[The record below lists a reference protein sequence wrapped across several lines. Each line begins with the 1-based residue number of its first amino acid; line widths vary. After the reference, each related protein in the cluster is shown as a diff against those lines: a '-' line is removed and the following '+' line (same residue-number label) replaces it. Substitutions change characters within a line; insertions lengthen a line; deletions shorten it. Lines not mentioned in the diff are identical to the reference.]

1 MTIHHPMMQNHWPQA
16 LETLIDWLVLNETLD
31 DTAIVRRLLDIL
43 ATAPHPALLG
53 GLCRI
58 DEATIDRL
66 LSADAPDALVLR
78 LIGTQS
84 GFLASRG
91 ASGEHLVSV
100 VLAGQSAEFSA
111 DGSTLV
117 RAAVCALALALA
129 QSMQHGAPPEAAY
142 AGLRGVPVATA
153 TLH

>member
-1 MTIHHPMMQNHWPQA
+1 MMQNHWSQT
-16 LETLIDWLVLNETLD
+16 LETLIDWLALNDTLT
-31 DTAIVRRLLDIL
+31 DTIVVRRLMDVLER
-43 ATAPHPALLG
+43 APHPALLG
-53 GLCRI
+53 GLGRV
-58 DEATIDRL
+58 DATTVDRL
-66 LSADAPDALVLR
+66 LSADAADALVLR

-100 VLAGQSAEFSA
+100 VLAGQASESSAA
-111 DGSTLV
+111 GATLA

-129 QSMQHGAPPEAAY
+129 QPGRRDYTPDPAYTGLHSLPP
-142 AGLRGVPVATA
+142 ATA